1 MEYSKEEVIRKFVRE
16 NYSEETR
23 KKMTELSELQKK
35 MVKHFLKRSIGPNKN
50 GLIAIFKDNEGC
62 IVIDRNGHI
71 FGPS

>member
-1 MEYSKEEVIRKFVRE
+1 MKYSREEVIRKFVRE

-23 KKMTELSELQKK
+23 KKMTELSDPQKE
-35 MVKHFLKRSIGPNKN
+35 MVEYFLKKSIGPNKK

-62 IVIDRNGHI
+62 IVIDRNGHV